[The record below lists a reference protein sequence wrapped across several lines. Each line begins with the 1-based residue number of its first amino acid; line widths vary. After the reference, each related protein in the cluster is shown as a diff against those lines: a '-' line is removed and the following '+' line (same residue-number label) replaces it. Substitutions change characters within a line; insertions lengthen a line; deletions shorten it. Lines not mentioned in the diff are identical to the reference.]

1 MKRSLIAAALLLA
14 AGAASA
20 APATLPQFGILNGRG
35 AAAALLVGTPSL
47 PGGLGNAVPL
57 FFAGNSVDG
66 FAAGRNGFSSATIVF
81 TEDTPRLHG
90 LRDSSVQLFNTFY
103 DTLLPLY
110 EAADPFLVKLATP
123 AEPLLTPVGE
133 SIVKGAETLAAI
145 IDGPAFR
152 LGGMQ
157 SASGSLPGLG
167 GLSFQR

>member
-1 MKRSLIAAALLLA
+1 MKRSIIAAALLLA

-110 EAADPFLVKLATP
+110 EAVDPFLVKLATP

-133 SIVKGAETLAAI
+133 SIVTGAETLAAL